1 MFPLNQDQFETAPV
15 NPSTSPICHSHSS
28 KAKPSRTLSMMLM
41 RVVLP
46 VLIALAMVLPAS
58 AQTGADLNISPKR
71 VVFGPGERAA
81 TVYIFNQGDTEATY
95 TVEMVDRVM
104 RPDGQIVA
112 AADHPDEV
120 VSSALDLV
128 QHTPR
133 RITLRPRESQA
144 IRVRARP
151 GSGGEHR
158 THLTVTAL
166 PAETAGFTAEQAA
179 REGADELSVQ
189 VVALF
194 SISIPVI
201 VRDEVADAR
210 AAVENLTLVRGEDM
224 QGVALDLVRLGGNSV
239 YGDIEVR
246 EGARADGPL
255 LTAVRGVA
263 VYPEIDRRAAVVAL
277 PRALAPGETVTVIYR
292 DDDARPGEILASA
305 TLIAP

>member
-1 MFPLNQDQFETAPV
+1 MFPLKDPGLDDTGI
-15 NPSTSPICHSHSS
+15 NPLRSASCHSAPRS
-28 KAKPSRTLSMMLM
+28 KAKARAMLY
-41 RVVLP
+41 RLLLP
-46 VLIALAMVLPAS
+46 VLLLLASVLPAS
-58 AQTGADLNISPKR
+58 AQSGADLNISPKR

-81 TVYIFNQGDTEATY
+81 TVYIFNQGDAEATY
-95 TVEMVDRVM
+95 TVELVDRAM
-104 RPDGQIVA
+104 TADGQIVP
-112 AADHPDEV
+112 AADRPDIAV
-120 VSSALDLV
+120 ASALDLV

-133 RITLRPRESQA
+133 RITLQPRESQA

-151 GSGGEHR
+151 GAGGEHR

-201 VRDEVADAR
+201 VRDSAADAH
-210 AAVENLTLVRGEDM
+210 AAVENLRLVQGESA
-224 QGVALDLVRLGGNSV
+224 QGVGLDLVRLGQSSV

-246 EGARADGPL
+246 QGARPDGPL

-263 VYPEIDRRAAVVAL
+263 VYPEIERRAAVVAL
-277 PRALAPGETVTVIYR
+277 PRALASGEAVTIVYR
-292 DDDARPGEILASA
+292 DDDARPGEVLASA
-305 TLIAP
+305 TLVAP